1 MVDVMTRGRLAGAL
15 LLVGFVAVAQRPGA
29 GLASVVDGAWVVAQ
43 ATLNGELRTE
53 RTILNS
59 TWTFRGDELV
69 VQPVGGARS
78 RWAPSFVMRRS
89 RIMLRRLGAMLL
101 ALAVAA
107 CGHGAMR
114 ASPDNV
120 LTVDGLTPNVKDK
133 DAGLVAIA
141 PGFGL
146 DKYKFIAV
154 DTFAV
159 TDPAIEDDDDHRF
172 VAKMTP
178 VFRIELVLR
187 LRDSQLFEQV
197 VDAGELQAAPGSAA
211 LRLEGVIT
219 RLGRGNQTLRTW
231 VGGSAGAA
239 HVQAELRFVDVASG
253 QVVMATADRRTVR
266 GSGSSTQ
273 LVEESFDDMA
283 RDLAKFLVRLSK
295 GEAPRD

>member
-1 MVDVMTRGRLAGAL
+1 
-15 LLVGFVAVAQRPGA
+15 
-29 GLASVVDGAWVVAQ
+29 
-43 ATLNGELRTE
+43 
-53 RTILNS
+53 
-59 TWTFRGDELV
+59 
-69 VQPVGGARS
+69 
-78 RWAPSFVMRRS
+78 MR
-89 RIMLRRLGAMLL
+89 RRLGAVLL
-101 ALAVAA
+101 AVVVAG

-146 DKYKFIAV
+146 DKYKLIAV

-187 LRDSQLFEQV
+187 LRDAQLFEQV
-197 VDAGELQAAPGSAA
+197 VNAGELPAAPGSAA

-231 VGGSAGAA
+231 VGGGAGAA

-266 GSGSSTQ
+266 GGGSSTQ

-283 RDLAKFLVRLSK
+283 RDLAKFLVRFSR
-295 GEAPRD
+295 GEAPKD